1 MSNQL
6 LTNQVLSRE
15 TLMVLKNDLVILPHF
30 YRDADSEF
38 GKKGGKI
45 GDTFY
50 MRKPQRFIGRD
61 GQAYS
66 PEGLSDTQVPITIN
80 QQSGVDFEF
89 STAEKY
95 LSIDDFKSRY
105 LDKAA
110 QSIANKLDLRCAQ
123 MAVQNTANLVGTVGV
138 TPGLSSSD
146 AFLIYSQAGQ
156 ILQEGGFPLK
166 GGNFTMA
173 LTAKARVGW
182 NTFSKAF
189 FNPTAALAEQWKTG
203 QISNAL
209 NYDWFVDENLPTQT
223 IGALGGTPVVDGAN
237 QTGTSIATRGWS
249 NSIAGLLQV
258 GDVISYPS
266 VFNVNPQSRLSTGEP
281 FKQVVQAIAASDG
294 GGLSTLSLFPALVPS
309 GQYQNCTASPADGA
323 LISVNGVA
331 AAGQGAIAGVASR
344 QMLLW
349 HPEAFAFMSFPGDV
363 PQDND
368 QGYEARDKEI
378 GVSLRFVRVFD
389 AVRDQWP
396 CRFDV
401 YYGTSPMY
409 PEGAC
414 RIQT

>member
-6 LTNQVLSRE
+6 LTNQVLSFE
-15 TLMVLKNDLVILPHF
+15 TLMVLKNNLKILRNF

-61 GQAYS
+61 GQAYQ
-66 PEGLSDTQVPITIN
+66 PEGLSDTQVPLTIN

-89 STAEKY
+89 SSAEKY
-95 LSIDDFKSRY
+95 LSIDDFRRRY
-105 LDKAA
+105 LEKAGI
-110 QSIANKLDLRCAQ
+110 SIANKLDLRCAL
-123 MAVQNTANLVGTVGV
+123 MAVQNTANLVGTVGT
-138 TPGLSSSD
+138 TPGLSGSD
-146 AFLIYSQAGQ
+146 SFLTYSQAGQ
-156 ILQEGGFPLK
+156 LLVEGGFPINAGEL
-166 GGNFTMA
+166 TLA
-173 LTAKARVGW
+173 LTAKAQVGW
-182 NTFSKAF
+182 NTYSKAF
-189 FNPTAALAEQWKTG
+189 FNPSSNLSSQWKTG

-209 NYDWFVDENLPTQT
+209 NYQWYVDENLPTQT
-223 IGALGGTPVVDGAN
+223 IGNLGGTPVVDGAN
-237 QTGTSIATRGWS
+237 QTGTTINTRGWTASVS
-249 NSIAGLLQV
+249 NLLNV

-266 VFNVNPQSRLSTGEP
+266 IFNVNPQSRLSTGTP
-281 FKQVVQAIAASDG
+281 FSQVVQATASSDG
-294 GGLSTLSLFPALVPS
+294 AGNCTLSVYPAMVPS

-323 LISVNGVA
+323 LISVYGVA
-331 AAGQGAIAGVASR
+331 AAGQSAIAGQSTR
-344 QMLLW
+344 QMILW

-363 PQDND
+363 PDGVDMGSVAND
-368 QGYEARDKEI
+368 PET

-401 YYGTSPMY
+401 YYGASPMY

-414 RIQT
+414 RITT